1 MGGEICIRSFFWAE
15 MARKTHLS
23 GILSENSVSGPTVS
37 TPVLGEMLRMDDMFD
52 WKTLIDNL
60 ILNIRTFPLDI
71 KQIWSNKYI
80 KYLNMSES
88 L

>member
-1 MGGEICIRSFFWAE
+1 

-23 GILSENSVSGPTVS
+23 GILSENSVSGPTVN

-60 ILNIRTFPLDI
+60 ILNIRNFPLDI